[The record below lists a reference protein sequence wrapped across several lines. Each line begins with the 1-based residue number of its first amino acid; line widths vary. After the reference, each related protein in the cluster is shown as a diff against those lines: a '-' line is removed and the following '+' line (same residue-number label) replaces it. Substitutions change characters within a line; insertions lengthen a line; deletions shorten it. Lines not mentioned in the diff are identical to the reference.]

1 MMFRGLGGVEVGQY
15 FVLVNVTKRE
25 YVEGGS
31 KLWEW
36 LANNEARLLCWLV
49 AKAPMD
55 GTGMCQFEPEL
66 KKAEEMYFNAKNEVA
81 KEMALRIISRV
92 AMTPLGKGK
101 FKTVG
106 RWAGDEIYL
115 VGDYDDS
122 GLYHEAKA
130 TYKNITRE
138 VIEEFNEFIELE
150 SCKVGRS
157 AHIRPDL
164 VIKASH

>member
-1 MMFRGLGGVEVGQY
+1 MGQY
-15 FVLVNVTKRE
+15 FLLVNKTKKE
-25 YVEGGS
+25 YVKGGS

-55 GTGMCQFEPEL
+55 GTGMCNFEPEFKEAERL
-66 KKAEEMYFNAKNEVA
+66 YWDAKDKKT
-81 KEMALRIISRV
+81 KEKALETISRISR
-92 AMTPLGKGK
+92 TPLGKGR
-101 FKTVG
+101 FKTCG

-130 TYKNITRE
+130 FYKDITRE
-138 VIEEFNEFIELE
+138 VVEEFNEFIELE
-150 SCKVGRS
+150 ECKVGKRL
-157 AHIRPDL
+157 AIRPDL
-164 VIKASH
+164 IITAKP

>member
-1 MMFRGLGGVEVGQY
+1 MGQY
-15 FVLVNVTKRE
+15 FLLVNKTKRE
-25 YVEGGS
+25 FVRGGS

-55 GTGMCQFEPEL
+55 GTGMCSFEPEYREAERRYREA
-66 KKAEEMYFNAKNEVA
+66 KDEKTREKALET
-81 KEMALRIISRV
+81 ISRISS
-92 AMTPLGKGK
+92 TPLGKGR

-130 TYKNITRE
+130 FYRDITRE
-138 VIEEFNEFIELE
+138 VVEEFNEFIEVE
-150 SCKVGRS
+150 SCKVGNMEYCK
-157 AHIRPDL
+157 PDL
-164 VIKASH
+164 ILTAKL